1 MNRTIKKKKTPLQQQ
16 RKRVEEKRGIER
28 KSNSHCLAWF
38 VTVLIA
44 LLLLITA
51 FPAYAQVDIE
61 DKVGNLLGEGDIDG
75 AKRALRGWL
84 LENGEAGEFP
94 SILEHYLSLETDIS
108 VIREFF
114 SRMLELIES
123 NVHRVII
130 WKKKA
135 ILEELSGSIDMAQ
148 EAYQRAADLSPPNE
162 KALYLLDSAR
172 LLFEQGFNQKAGETL
187 SQIFLISD
195 NDEVTSRAMLLR
207 SYIYIESGE
216 FGRARKV
223 LLAILETPKMDS
235 VYPPVLLALV
245 FLNRENPENYASF
258 LAALE
263 SDFPHSPEHALA
275 LEIVGKGSEVSFLFT
290 PKRYL
295 KSFTEQESDETVVVA
310 EKKSENDKEAA
321 DDTAIKRKVFV
332 QTGSFLDRENAEYMV
347 LDLKKAGMRAD
358 IMVYK
363 KADKTYHRVM
373 ILGLESME
381 QAQEAL
387 LKLKNIGFEGYIT
400 FGDF

>member
-1 MNRTIKKKKTPLQQQ
+1 M
-16 RKRVEEKRGIER
+16 EEKRGIEK
-28 KSNSHCLAWF
+28 KSNSRCPAWF
-38 VTVLIA
+38 VAILIA
-44 LLLLITA
+44 LMISITSFTA
-51 FPAYAQVDIE
+51 FAQVDIE
-61 DKVGNLLGEGDIDG
+61 DKVGNLLAEGDIDG
-75 AKRALRGWL
+75 AKRVLRGWL
-84 LENGEAGEFP
+84 LENGEVAEFP
-94 SILEHYLSLETDIS
+94 SLLERYLSLETEIS
-108 VIREFF
+108 VLREFL
-114 SRMLELIES
+114 SRMLELIENNTHS
-123 NVHRVII
+123 VII

-135 ILEELSGSIDMAQ
+135 ILEELSGSIDIAQ

-195 NDEVTSRAMLLR
+195 NTEVTSRAMLLR

-216 FGRARKV
+216 SGEARKV
-223 LLAILETPKMDS
+223 LLSILENPKMDS

-245 FLNRENPENYASF
+245 FVNRENPENYASF

-263 SDFPHSPEHALA
+263 SDFPHSPEYALG

-295 KSFTEQESDETVVVA
+295 KSFAEEVSDETVVVT
-310 EKKSENDKEAA
+310 EKESKNDREAA
-321 DDTAIKRKVFV
+321 DATPVERKVFV

-347 LDLKKAGMRAD
+347 LDLKKIGMRAD

-363 KADKTYHRVM
+363 KADKTFHRVM
-373 ILGLESME
+373 ILGLESLE
-381 QAQEAL
+381 QAQAVL
-387 LKLKNIGFEGYIT
+387 LKLKDSGFEGYLT